1 MMYDCLVGTSIW
13 DRLILAKNSDTAIDR
28 DGAKASS
35 ISRTFDGMCVKTIVF
50 TRPIFD
56 AIFEDAI
63 YEMAVSTPA
72 TANMY
77 DNEERSAPNESTAKS
92 EDIFQIMLLDFGE
105 MFFIDIPDSFSFT
118 SMFFES
124 IRYIT
129 RTT

>member
-1 MMYDCLVGTSIW
+1 MFREVFVKTAAGILSFSLTTPMMYDCLVGTSIW

-28 DGAKASS
+28 DGAKVSS

-77 DNEERSAPNESTAKS
+77 DNEERSAPN
-92 EDIFQIMLLDFGE
+92 LV
-105 MFFIDIPDSFSFT
+105 
-118 SMFFES
+118 
-124 IRYIT
+124 
-129 RTT
+129 